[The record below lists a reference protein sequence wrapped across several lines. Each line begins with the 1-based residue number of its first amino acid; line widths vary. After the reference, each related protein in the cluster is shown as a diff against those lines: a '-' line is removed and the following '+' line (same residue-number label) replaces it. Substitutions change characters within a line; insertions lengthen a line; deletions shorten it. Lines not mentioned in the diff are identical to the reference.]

1 MPSRRH
7 PHTHNAIKCVP
18 KPLNSLMSFPKTDG
32 HTWGAVIFIIHFRQV
47 SRASSKYSAFLSRHG
62 KHKEDKIPDLKGHR
76 I

>member
-1 MPSRRH
+1 
-7 PHTHNAIKCVP
+7 
-18 KPLNSLMSFPKTDG
+18 MSFPKTDG

-47 SRASSKYSAFLSRHG
+47 SRASSKYLAFLSRHG